1 MWPNPKELWTW
12 SYLLKKSLMENFIF
26 CAVLQEEYQ
35 DNFDGEIEV
44 KQVKIIGCHVPLV
57 PVPEQFAHLH
67 WSFVQSFKK
76 HCCAKGCPRFL

>member
-1 MWPNPKELWTW
+1 
-12 SYLLKKSLMENFIF
+12 MENFIF

-44 KQVKIIGCHVPLV
+44 KQVKIIGCHAPLV

-67 WSFVQSFKK
+67 
-76 HCCAKGCPRFL
+76 